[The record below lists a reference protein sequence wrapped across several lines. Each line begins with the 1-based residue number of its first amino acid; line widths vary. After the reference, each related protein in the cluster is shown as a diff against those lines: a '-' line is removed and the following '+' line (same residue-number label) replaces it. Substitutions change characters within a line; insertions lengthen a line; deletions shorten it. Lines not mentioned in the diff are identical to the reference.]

1 MIVHRV
7 PNRSYTDAE
16 LDAAVAALSDPA
28 RLREAQDLVMRTA
41 PALQRVLA
49 VALEEGGWFDSA
61 HDQAVREAATRED
74 PSDRVRDVRTLV
86 AEEARIGMLV
96 GVAIGFELAR
106 ELDQTSSAKGARDQT
121 ET

>member
-1 MIVHRV
+1 VSDR
-7 PNRSYTDAE
+7 PYTDAE

-28 RLREAQDLVMRTA
+28 RLSEAQELVMRTA

-49 VALEEGGWFDSA
+49 TALEEGGWFDLG

-74 PSDRVRDVRTLV
+74 PSDRVREVRTLV
-86 AEEARIGMLV
+86 AEETRIGMLV

-106 ELDQTSSAKGARDQT
+106 ELAQTSGAPGADEQANDKQ
-121 ET
+121 ED